1 MAAVIVKARLAVM
14 NCQYVCHTESREE
27 LLELVRTPATR
38 IIVHMMVRM
47 VRQSV
52 EAKINFCVHRTLT
65 FQIICDGITSTHNS

>member
-1 MAAVIVKARLAVM
+1 MVNAMLAVM

-38 IIVHMMVRM
+38 VIVHTIVIM

-52 EAKINFCVHRTLT
+52 DDKTSFCVH
-65 FQIICDGITSTHNS
+65 